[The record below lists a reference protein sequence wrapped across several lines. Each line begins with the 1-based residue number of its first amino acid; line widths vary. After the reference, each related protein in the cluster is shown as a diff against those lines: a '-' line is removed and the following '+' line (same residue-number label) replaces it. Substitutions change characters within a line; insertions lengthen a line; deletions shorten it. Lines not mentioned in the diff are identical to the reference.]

1 MTHEEAH
8 EVIWASCDTMSRE
21 LMKLN
26 PAIPSVPDED
36 TRKVLFETVYRL
48 TQDVETIKKRL
59 LKLRNRDDSSL
70 L

>member
-1 MTHEEAH
+1 MTPQEAH
-8 EVIWASCDTMSRE
+8 EVIWASCDVMSRE

-26 PAIPSVPDED
+26 PAVPSVPDEE

-59 LKLRNRDDSSL
+59 LKLRNRDDSNL

>member
-1 MTHEEAH
+1 MSPQEAH
-8 EVIWASCDTMSRE
+8 DVIWASCDVMSRE

-26 PAIPSVPDED
+26 PAIPSLPDEE